1 MQKILRKRIG
11 RDLKTNAF
19 RYTALALLIIFC
31 MYLIVSM
38 VGAAETIITNVDE
51 NAKKM
56 KLEEGQFSVFAQLSE
71 NQMKELTD
79 LGITVNEQF
88 SLDFK
93 EDDGSI
99 VRVFKNREEINQI
112 TVDEGRIA
120 NQENE
125 AVIEK
130 QYASRNEINVGD
142 HFTVDGQNLEIVGIG
157 SAVDYDAPYNSVTD
171 TCVDSKNFGLIFVN
185 EKEYDIL
192 KNSKHSMK
200 AEDYSYAY
208 LKNDKLSDDQLEDK
222 ITELL
227 EAEGQQTQNM
237 LTNFMPA
244 DDNPRIKASS
254 NDQVVNRYAGLAAGV
269 IVMVL
274 FTYVISV
281 FVIHGIEK
289 ESSVIGALYALGVR
303 KRDLVIH
310 YLTLPVIITF
320 VSGAIG
326 TAIGLSK
333 LGVNV
338 QMQNCYDY
346 FSIPEFSVVIPA
358 YLLVYGL
365 IMPAVVSAFVN
376 YLVINKKLSQPALKM
391 IRNEQKAGRFGKIKL
406 GNMGFVNRFRIRQ
419 MLREIRSSFTV
430 VFGMFISL
438 LIVMLA
444 LDCYVMCDYISTQN
458 KSDAKFEYM
467 YTYKFPDEK
476 IPEGGTAAYAKSFS
490 KENLGYNLDVTLLGI
505 ESGNPYFDVDLPA
518 GTDEVVISS
527 SVSEKFGLKKGDL
540 LVMKDKETKEEK
552 TFKVKGIYEY
562 SVGLNVFMDLN
573 SMRQA
578 YEVEDSYF
586 NVVFADKKLSINA
599 DLIYSILTKEDIVK
613 SADIFINSMRAMVIM
628 LTVVSIVVFCVVM
641 YLMMNVMIDR
651 SAFSISLIKIFG
663 YRMKEIRKLYL
674 NGNFYMVAVGALI
687 CIPLSK
693 LAMDK
698 IYPLLVSNVGVGMHL
713 DFSWQLYGVL
723 YVGILL
729 LYQGINAFLVGKVK
743 KMVPAEVLKNRE

>member
-51 NAKKM
+51 NAKEM

-93 EDDGSI
+93 EEDGSI

-112 TVDEGRIA
+112 TVDEGRIT

-200 AEDYSYAY
+200 AEDYSYTY
-208 LKNDKLSDDQLEDK
+208 LKNGKLSDEQLEDK

-346 FSIPEFSVVIPA
+346 FSIPEFSVVIPV

-444 LDCYVMCDYISTQN
+444 LDCYVMCDYISKQN

-476 IPEGGTAAYAKSFS
+476 VPEGGTAAYAKSFS

-505 ESGNPYFDVDLPA
+505 ESGNPYFDVDLPV

-562 SVGLNVFMDLN
+562 SVGLNVFMNLN

-578 YEVEDSYF
+578 YGVEDSYF
-586 NVVFADKKLSINA
+586 NVVFADKKLSIDA
-599 DLIYSILTKEDIVK
+599 DLIYSILAKEDIAK
-613 SADIFINSMRAMVIM
+613 SADVFINSMSAMIIM
-628 LTVVSIVVFCVVM
+628 LTVISIVVFCVVM

-674 NGNFYMVAVGALI
+674 NGNFYMVAAGALI

-729 LYQGINAFLVGKVK
+729 LYQVINAFLVGKVK